1 MVGRTELKLFHFLYL
16 RPSQSVSVCFGN
28 YKGLYQVQWACSW
41 QNVRSLSVTSL
52 CHTHVALMTSM
63 SGRKLQG
70 KKVETRAPGAHTDQL
85 SLNLFSTMLHPVAG
99 WVSWRNPWS
108 EIEVE
113 FDLFYPDFKLLATGW
128 DQVPS
133 PPEQCYTPS
142 QQKSWWGVW
151 GKRRRQQ
158 RNPCPSPS
166 VILLWPAS
174 CLLTHTS
181 FSTKA
186 LHSQPTL
193 HTLTQNHSTTLH
205 LLQFQVQECQRLR
218 WCWVMLLWV
227 SRR

>member
-28 YKGLYQVQWACSW
+28 YKGLYQVRWACSW

-158 RNPCPSPS
+158 RNPAHPLQWYCSG
-166 VILLWPAS
+166 LLPAS
-174 CLLTHTS
+174 SLT
-181 FSTKA
+181 
-186 LHSQPTL
+186 LPSQPRL
-193 HTLTQNHSTTLH
+193 YILSQLYIHSLRTTAPL
-205 LLQFQVQECQRLR
+205 FTFY
-218 WCWVMLLWV
+218 
-227 SRR
+227 SFKSKNAKG